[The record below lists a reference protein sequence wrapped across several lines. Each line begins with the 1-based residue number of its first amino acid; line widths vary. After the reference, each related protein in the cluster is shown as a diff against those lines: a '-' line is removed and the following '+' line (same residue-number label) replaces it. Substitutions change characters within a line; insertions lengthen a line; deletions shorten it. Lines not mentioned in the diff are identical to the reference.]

1 MAYICE
7 KPKGAC
13 QSCGHYRFDE
23 DRQRMA
29 CFAQKDESI
38 PAVNGIDTDNSF
50 NPDIIQVDLRK
61 TQRHLPK
68 LRHCRFGEEGKKL
81 LWEKEAAER

>member
-13 QSCGHYRFDE
+13 QSCGHYRFDD

-38 PAVNGIDTDNSF
+38 SAANGIDTEN
-50 NPDIIQVDLRK
+50 LRK

-68 LRHCRFGEEGKKL
+68 LRHCRFGEEGNLQKRI
-81 LWEKEAAER
+81 ESEV